1 MKFSEIIGQQAT
13 IDRLIESAKEGR
25 VSHTQ
30 LFFGPP
36 GNGKLALALAYAQ
49 YLNCHNPSE
58 TDSCGHCPACI
69 KTAKLIHPDL
79 HFFYP
84 TTTTKKI
91 KKDPE
96 SQLFSDEWRT
106 FVLDGNG
113 YVALNKWYEHLG
125 VENKQGTIFAR
136 DATEMIKRLNLK
148 AYEGKYKIVLIWMVE
163 KMHVSAAN
171 KLLKLLEEP
180 PQQTL
185 FILISEQS
193 EQLLA
198 TIRSRAFQ
206 LKIPRIDD
214 QSIASALAQKYN
226 LRLADANPYAL
237 MAHGNWIEACRL
249 VENGDEDKE
258 HFYTTQRWM
267 RLCFKNNIP
276 ELIDFCA
283 EIATIGREKQKTFLA
298 FSLQLFHN
306 SLLTNNGLQTWVRLT
321 GEEAGFTGK
330 FAPYVHHRN
339 LLELTKLMEEG
350 IRQIERNASPQIL
363 FMDISLKVSKLLSL
377 KP

>member
-13 IDRLIESAKEGR
+13 IDRLIQSAKEGR

-49 YLNCHNPSE
+49 YLNCYNPSE
-58 TDSCGHCPACI
+58 TDSCGHCPGCV
-69 KTAKLIHPDL
+69 KSAKLIHPDI

-84 TTTTKKI
+84 TTTTKKV
-91 KKDPE
+91 KKDSE
-96 SQLFSDEWRT
+96 SRLFAEEWRS
-106 FVLDGNG
+106 FILNGKG
-113 YVALNKWYEHLG
+113 YVGLNEWYEHLG

-136 DATEMIKRLNLK
+136 DATEIVKRLNLK

-163 KMHVSAAN
+163 KMHISAAN
-171 KLLKLLEEP
+171 KLLKILEEP
-180 PQQTL
+180 PQNTL
-185 FILISEQS
+185 FILISEQY

-198 TIRSRAFQ
+198 TIISRTFQ
-206 LKIPRIDD
+206 VKIPRIDD
-214 QSIASALAQKYN
+214 ASLLAELAQRFD
-226 LRLADANPYAL
+226 LRQADAKPFAL

-249 VENGDEDKE
+249 VENADEDKV
-258 HFYTTQRWM
+258 HFYNTQRWL

-298 FSLQLFHN
+298 YNLQLFHN
-306 SLLTNNGLQTWVRLT
+306 SLLNNNGLHALVRLAD
-321 GEEAGFTGK
+321 EEAGFVKK
-330 FAPYVHHRN
+330 FAPYVHHLN
-339 LLELTKLMEEG
+339 LLGLAQLMEEG

-363 FMDISLKVSKLLSL
+363 FMDTSLKISKLLSL

>member
-1 MKFSEIIGQQAT
+1 M
-13 IDRLIESAKEGR
+13 
-25 VSHTQ
+25 
-30 LFFGPP
+30 
-36 GNGKLALALAYAQ
+36 
-49 YLNCHNPSE
+49 
-58 TDSCGHCPACI
+58 
-69 KTAKLIHPDL
+69 
-79 HFFYP
+79 
-84 TTTTKKI
+84 
-91 KKDPE
+91 
-96 SQLFSDEWRT
+96 
-106 FVLDGNG
+106 
-113 YVALNKWYEHLG
+113 
-125 VENKQGTIFAR
+125 
-136 DATEMIKRLNLK
+136 
-148 AYEGKYKIVLIWMVE
+148 
-163 KMHVSAAN
+163 
-171 KLLKLLEEP
+171 
-180 PQQTL
+180 
-185 FILISEQS
+185 
-193 EQLLA
+193 LA

-267 RLCFKNNIP
+267 RLCFKNNIL

-339 LLELTKLMEEG
+339 LLELTQLMEEG